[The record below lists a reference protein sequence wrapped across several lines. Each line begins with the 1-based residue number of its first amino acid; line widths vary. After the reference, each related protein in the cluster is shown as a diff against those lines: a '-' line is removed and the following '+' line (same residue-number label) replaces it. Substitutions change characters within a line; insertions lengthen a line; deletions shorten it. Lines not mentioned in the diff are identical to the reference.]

1 MRRTGTRR
9 VIIICGMFLIWVGL
23 FWYLGCG
30 PGVPPEP
37 VEEMEGFIYVVN
49 EDEDTVSVIEPNT
62 NSVVST
68 LAVGAWPHYASTSPD
83 GKRVYVSNGEENS
96 ISVID
101 SATNQVVSTIQL
113 REEGEPG
120 DPQEIVISPEGRF
133 AYVPMYDTDEVIVID
148 VISEVLLESVPVG
161 ESPISISLSRDG
173 KQCYVV
179 CIHDPMA
186 SVIDTTTNRVITTFH
201 TGEGAAGIDVS
212 PDGSYLYLGGHGM
225 GMWQAMGEKN
235 RDIRKIDTTT
245 FEQLALIRC
254 GIMPI
259 GVRFSPDGTFA
270 AVVSHGSGELH
281 IIDSTTDEATR
292 IKVGNNCYATAI
304 SADGRWVYV
313 TNKDDDTLSV
323 VDAVAK
329 KVVAT
334 IPVGHKPKGVAST
347 VSQ

>member
-1 MRRTGTRR
+1 MP
-9 VIIICGMFLIWVGL
+9 LQEWSQ
-23 FWYLGCG
+23 
-30 PGVPPEP
+30 PAPE
-37 VEEMEGFIYVVN
+37 EELKGFIYVVN

-62 NSVVST
+62 NSVVAT
-68 LAVGAWPHYASTSPD
+68 LTVGAWPHYASGSPD
-83 GKRVYVSNGEENS
+83 GKKVYVSNGEDNS

-113 REEGEPG
+113 KEEGELG
-120 DPQEIVISPEGRF
+120 DPQEIVISPEGQY
-133 AYVPMYDTDEVIVID
+133 AYVPMFDTDEVIVID
-148 VISEVLLESVPVG
+148 VVSEVPVDSIPVG

-173 KQCYVV
+173 KRCYVV
-179 CIHDPMA
+179 CIHDPIA
-186 SVIDTTTNRVITTFH
+186 SVIDTTTNKVITTFY
-201 TGEGAAGIDVS
+201 TGEGAAGIDIFT
-212 PDGSYLYLGGHGM
+212 DGSYLYLGGHGM

-235 RDIRKIDTTT
+235 TDIRKIDTTT

-281 IIDSTTDEATR
+281 IIDSETDEATR
-292 IKVGNNCYATAI
+292 IKVGNNCYVAAV
-304 SADGRWVYV
+304 SDDGRWVYV

-323 VDAVAK
+323 VNAVAK

-334 IPVGHKPKGVAST
+334 IPVGHSPKGVAAT
-347 VSQ
+347 VSR